1 MSGAASVDAQYR
13 TVKRKDRK
21 ASMLVVNDWFSK
33 RMTGKKKKKMAAIAP
48 SLDKHQP
55 AQSFSY
61 TQR

>member
-13 TVKRKDRK
+13 TVKRKDPK

-33 RMTGKKKKKMAAIAP
+33 RMTGRKKKMAAIAP
-48 SLDKHQP
+48 SLEKHQP